1 VSYVVLD
8 STGAA
13 RAAVRWR
20 NRPTCGGE
28 WTLAGNWQEI
38 DAHTFTTAVMDR
50 NDAFHVLVLPIHKR
64 RRQLGLDGD
73 AR

>member
-20 NRPTCGGE
+20 NRPTRGGE
-28 WTLAGNWQEI
+28 
-38 DAHTFTTAVMDR
+38 
-50 NDAFHVLVLPIHKR
+50 
-64 RRQLGLDGD
+64 
-73 AR
+73 

>member
-1 VSYVVLD
+1 VNLV
-8 STGAA
+8 
-13 RAAVRWR
+13 
-20 NRPTCGGE
+20 
-28 WTLAGNWQEI
+28 GNWQEI
-38 DAHTFTTAVMDR
+38 DAHAFTTAVMDR